1 MKRLHIY
8 IIKSFIG
15 PFVVTLLISLFILL
29 MQFLWVY
36 LDELVGKGLEF
47 SIIME
52 FILYTMA
59 MLMTNALPL
68 AMLLASIMTFGDLGE
83 NNELLAMKAAGISLY
98 RIMKPVVVLSIFLTI
113 GSFYFYNQVIPVSY
127 KKLIALMT
135 SIRQLRP
142 EIIVKEGVFSNEI
155 DNYSIKVGRKS
166 ANGDMLYDI
175 MIYDHTEDKG
185 NVTVSVSD
193 SGTMKITKDKKYMI
207 LNLYSGQTYSEIQSR
222 ERQKMTF
229 PTRND
234 KFKKQSIFTVL
245 QGMELE
251 RKDESIFRNANRALN
266 NSQIVYFV
274 DSLGKELER
283 QRIANA
289 LNLNY
294 LSPLTNN
301 VLKLARRDTS
311 QTQKLKLVHFIDI
324 DSILLK
330 SSAMVRSGIIN
341 GALTNARNNTHY
353 LKQSEDILV
362 ASTRYLNRF
371 GIEWH
376 KKYTFALACLIFLFI
391 GAPLGAIIRK
401 GGIGMPLVISVVLFI
416 FYWIISTTGEK
427 FSRESVASIWQGVW
441 FSSFIFLPA
450 GIFLTY
456 KAANDSVVFNINT
469 YTDFFRKIFFL
480 FRQNDFETQI
490 TPPTTNSDEDHN
502 VVPVKDRNNPSGH

>member
-1 MKRLHIY
+1 MKRLHLY

-15 PFVVTLLISLFILL
+15 PFFVTLIISLFVLL

-36 LDELVGKGLEF
+36 LDELVGKGLGF

-52 FILYTMA
+52 FIIYTMA

-98 RIMKPVVVLSIFLTI
+98 RIMKPVMVLTIFLSI

-127 KKLIALMT
+127 KKLIALMS

-166 ANGDMLYDI
+166 PTGEMLYDI

-185 NVTVSVSD
+185 NVTVTVAD

-207 LNLYSGQTYSEIQSR
+207 LNLYSGQTNSEMQPKDR
-222 ERQKMTF
+222 RKLTF
-229 PTRND
+229 PSRTD
-234 KFKKQSIFTVL
+234 HFTKQSIFTVL

-251 RKDESIFRNANRALN
+251 RKDESYFRNQNRALN
-266 NSQIVYFV
+266 NAQIVYFV
-274 DSLGKELER
+274 DSIGKEVDKR
-283 QRIANA
+283 RIEFAMQM
-289 LNLNY
+289 NY
-294 LSPLTNN
+294 IQPLTNN
-301 VLKLARRDTS
+301 LLRMARKDS
-311 QTQKLKLVHFIDI
+311 SLSTQLKLVQYTNI
-324 DSILLK
+324 DSVLDK
-330 SSAMVRSGIIN
+330 SSSGIRAGIIN
-341 GALTNARNNTHY
+341 GALNSARNNSRAIV
-353 LKQSEDILV
+353 QSEDMLV
-362 ASTRYLNRF
+362 ANIRNLNRF
-371 GIEWH
+371 SIEWH

-401 GGIGMPLVISVVLFI
+401 GGLGMPLVISVVLFI
-416 FYWIISTTGEK
+416 FYWIITTTGEK

-450 GIFLTY
+450 GVFLTY
-456 KAANDSVVFNINT
+456 KAANDSVVFNINS
-469 YTDFFRKIFFL
+469 YAEFFKKIFNFL
-480 FRQNDFETQI
+480 KKKKN
-490 TPPTTNSDEDHN
+490 NSHDI
-502 VVPVKDRNNPSGH
+502 

>member
-1 MKRLHIY
+1 MKRLHLY

-15 PFVVTLLISLFILL
+15 PFFVTLIISLFVLL

-47 SIIME
+47 SVILE
-52 FILYTMA
+52 FIVYTMA

-98 RIMKPVVVLSIFLTI
+98 RIMKPVVVLTIFLSI

-127 KKLIALMT
+127 KKLIALMS

-185 NVTVSVSD
+185 NVTVTVAD

-207 LNLYSGQTYSEIQSR
+207 LNLFSGQTHSEMQPRDRRKI
-222 ERQKMTF
+222 TF
-229 PTRND
+229 PSRTD
-234 KFKKQSIFTVL
+234 KFNKQSIFTVL

-251 RKDESIFRNANRALN
+251 RKDESIFRNQNRAHNTAQL
-266 NSQIVYFV
+266 VYFV
-274 DSLGKELER
+274 DSLEKRVDRRRVEY
-283 QRIANA
+283 A
-289 LNLNY
+289 LTLSY
-294 LSPLTNN
+294 ISPLTFNIAKLSRKDTSSMPQ
-301 VLKLARRDTS
+301 LKLI
-311 QTQKLKLVHFIDI
+311 QYCNV
-324 DSILLK
+324 DSIIEK
-330 SSAMVRSGIIN
+330 STPSKRTGIFN
-341 GALTNARNNTHY
+341 LALNNARNNTRA
-353 LKQSEDILV
+353 LQSAEEMIV
-362 ASTRYLNRF
+362 ANVRNLNRF
-371 GIEWH
+371 SIEWH
-376 KKYTFALACLIFLFI
+376 KKYTSALACLIFLLI

-401 GGIGMPLVISVVLFI
+401 GGLGMPLVISVVLFI
-416 FYWIISTTGEK
+416 FYWIITTTGEK
-427 FSRESVASIWQGVW
+427 FSRESVAAIWQGVW
-441 FSSFIFLPA
+441 FSSIIFLPA

-456 KAANDSVVFNINT
+456 KAANDSVVFNINF
-469 YTDFFRKIFFL
+469 YAEFFKRIFTFL
-480 FRQNDFETQI
+480 KKKEKQHQ
-490 TPPTTNSDEDHN
+490 EDL
-502 VVPVKDRNNPSGH
+502 